1 MDYDDSAKRAG
12 PERTPRPKAQADQ
25 VQTDQTK
32 RLAVPAAG
40 VSPRV
45 QRQAQ
50 AAQARAGEALVS
62 HTLRPVAL
70 QRQQLSGVL
79 SALTL
84 DRDAGEGLA
93 SERAAVQR
101 QIDERRASLPGG
113 EARASVPQ
121 GSAPSTPGMGAAGQV
136 GADWV
141 SLARAEVQRVE
152 DPLQPGQ
159 TRWLSAADRERHVGT
174 LRAVGQGLARDFR
187 ADRGPPLQRYAE
199 YGERL
204 ATLQRQSLT
213 RTVPNS
219 VLAQLSPVERPLLQR
234 AIGEAVQRQAEQEQQ
249 SQAASTL
256 GSLQRQLD
264 ELGAEAGQPLTRRI
278 EARRGSGQ
286 PLSAEVRRALEVGL
300 NHDLSGVRVHTD
312 SEAHLLARKLNAAA
326 FTSGRD
332 IFFQSGRF
340 DPNSR
345 SGTELLAHEVA
356 HVQQQAQGRVGR
368 GIDPDAGLETEARSF
383 GQRFAADRERG
394 GESRQKSGPRQKTN
408 APAPPRRLKG
418 ASSVSQTA
426 EVKATDGRSGERV
439 PGQPTA
445 SEASAASAAPST
457 AGAQVQVTTQLPP
470 RRTLPVSRTPLAKPP
485 APKAAVLK
493 PPAKVAKAVSRTPRK
508 VRLPAT
514 GKSLKAHAAKAAT
527 AMKGSLAAAPQGG
540 TAGKTS
546 ALKARPVNVGA
557 AVFAKPQLDK
567 ARLKEAGVDPA
578 KALRAAEQR
587 RTQSGA
593 LVGAFMKRNSGKS
606 ATVQAMAHTL
616 SAQVQGAAQTAK
628 RNVQAASVKH
638 ASVLRASV
646 VAARALASTQ
656 AGAARKQLDSQAQ
669 AALRALPKTTQ
680 AAKTK
685 LTTAHA
691 KEEQQVR
698 AQATLQKAAVRAA
711 FQSGATKYR
720 AAGTTVGGE
729 AAAHAE
735 ARASEYLGH
744 VTGKNDS
751 FLDGPLTDNRWKARA
766 DAARQVGQSY
776 QQGYVEEG
784 QKQATTLLGGMDKD
798 LEAIDQ
804 TTQASLTGLSAQMT
818 AAEQKLVADE
828 AKAKSRV
835 QQAQTQM
842 AQAIQA
848 QLQAVLAQLGS
859 SEGAG
864 LAAIA
869 HAAAGQEQA
878 LGTQAA
884 QATRSL
890 QRSVDQIAEQ
900 LDQTLNSF
908 GASVRGSQAPDPAAL
923 RKALAGAEGQIDK
936 MVSGAR
942 AQLTQGLHTVTGSL
956 ASGAAAA
963 QTSIGAVASSG
974 AAQAKQTASGFARS
988 SQALIGQAMA
998 TLTQLQHGYEQSST
1012 ASVQQTQ
1019 EAFTAAGK
1027 SLTDLFEKARSGL
1040 DGKISASVEAL
1051 MTQLR
1056 ANFSQLDAAINT
1068 QADKAAAQVQ
1078 PRWKGWAKI
1087 ALMVAVIIVV
1097 AVVAGP
1103 LVIGAVGAMAGA
1115 LGAGAAAGAIGMV
1128 VGGAIVGA
1136 AAGAATQIGNNAID
1150 NIGVAAADQKSLF
1163 DGVGKA
1169 ALIGGIGGVV
1179 GGAGGAIAQGLGK
1192 VGALGAGALTQKV
1205 AGFGVSTAF
1214 DLGGNVAGSMATGTS
1229 LSDSLKSLA
1238 SPENLMMMAIGTG
1251 VGLSTAKLPG
1261 SVGKVQAG
1269 AHNMGERFGTHVG
1282 EGVANTT
1289 GYRGAPVPTRVNP
1302 ELTGNSGRVTGY
1314 SDSRTQ
1320 VEVSPNASPETV
1332 AAHQAR
1338 GVDLRSENS
1347 LFQKVNNGVRETFGI
1362 EPTGRPAATEQSRLQ
1377 HEAIKH
1383 QELADTY
1390 TRQAQEFPEGS
1401 LKRQQLQ
1408 EEAAFARDHAEDYR
1422 QKASRTEP
1430 TEPDNVGSVES
1441 RLESGRNAAKRLGLP
1456 DAPAGQRWEL
1466 YEGDVVP
1473 KLKST
1478 DRTGPKMRHDP
1489 SDPLEPFKE
1498 IGEGMIPAERGPA
1511 QAQPWPRD
1519 VEGKLPE
1526 QVARAVDERA
1536 RLVAERND
1544 LEDRGLAATEADLVQ
1559 LKQVRNQ
1566 INDQSRIIGEH
1577 AGTTF
1582 VKGQY
1587 PEAELLY
1594 GGPESSSR
1602 SGDFDQVWKVKAEDG
1617 SPMYI
1622 VVEAKGG
1629 TSPLGDRVANA
1640 SRAQQGSTEYFQ
1652 SILENMSGNSNAG
1665 MNRTGRALERAYRSG
1680 DVKYFEVRSPI
1691 SSSIEFKNGHPS
1703 VKNTVTEI
1711 VVKEFI
1717 IRPLSS

>member
-12 PERTPRPKAQADQ
+12 PEGTPEPRAHAAQVLVDQAQRP
-25 VQTDQTK
+25 
-32 RLAVPAAG
+32 AVPAAA
-40 VSPRV
+40 VSSRL

-50 AAQARAGEALVS
+50 AGQALVS

-93 SERAAVQR
+93 TERADVQRRLDEKRTGRSGGEGRAAVPPGSV
-101 QIDERRASLPGG
+101 ASMP
-113 EARASVPQ
+113 RP
-121 GSAPSTPGMGAAGQV
+121 
-136 GADWV
+136 GADVGKRTDGVKTDWV
-141 SLARAEVQRVE
+141 DVARAEVQRVE
-152 DPLQPGQ
+152 DPSQPGQ

-213 RTVPNS
+213 RSVPTS

-234 AIGEAVQRQAEQEQQ
+234 ALGEAVQRQAEQERQDR
-249 SQAASTL
+249 AASTL
-256 GSLQRQLD
+256 DSLQRQLD

-286 PLSAEVRRALEVGL
+286 PLSAEVRRALEAGL

-312 SEAHLLARKLNAAA
+312 AEAHLLAKKLNAAA

-356 HVQQQAQGRVGR
+356 HVQQQSQGRVGR
-368 GIDPDAGLETEARSF
+368 GIDPDAGLEAEARSF

-394 GESRQKSGPRQKTN
+394 DASRQKSGVRQKTD
-408 APAPPRRLKG
+408 ASALPRREKG
-418 ASSVSQTA
+418 DSPDVQAADGKTA
-426 EVKATDGRSGERV
+426 ERM
-439 PGQPTA
+439 PGQPT
-445 SEASAASAAPST
+445 SSKASAVSAAPFE
-457 AGAQVQVTTQLPP
+457 VQLTPQLPS
-470 RRTLPVSRTPLAKPP
+470 RRAVSPVSRPLSAKPP
-485 APKAAVLK
+485 SPKAAMLK
-493 PPAKVAKAVSRTPRK
+493 RTAGKAAAPPLPTAVSPKPGK

-514 GKSLKAHAAKAAT
+514 GRSLKAHAAKAAT
-527 AMKGSLAAAPQGG
+527 TMQGSLAASPEGG
-540 TAGKTS
+540 AAGRS
-546 ALKARPVNVGA
+546 GPLKAKPVNVGA

-567 ARLKEAGVDPA
+567 AKLKEAGVDPIR
-578 KALRAAEQR
+578 ALHAAEQR
-587 RTQSGA
+587 RTQSSA

-616 SAQVQGAAQTAK
+616 SAQVQGAAQTAR
-628 RNVQAASVKH
+628 RNVQTASVRH

-646 VAARALASTQ
+646 VAARTQATTQ
-656 AGAARKQLDSQAQ
+656 AGAARKQLEGHTQ
-669 AALRALPKTTQ
+669 AALRTLPKTTQ

-691 KEEQQVR
+691 KEQQQIR
-698 AQATLQKAAVRAA
+698 AQATLQKAAVRTA
-711 FQSGATKYR
+711 FQSGATNYR
-720 AAGTTVGGE
+720 SAGTTVGGE
-729 AAAHAE
+729 AVAHAD
-735 ARASEYLGH
+735 ARANSYLSN

-818 AAEQKLVADE
+818 TAVQKLTADE
-828 AKAKSRV
+828 AGARTRV
-835 QQAQTQM
+835 QQAQAQM

-884 QATRSL
+884 QAIRGL
-890 QRSVDQIAEQ
+890 QRSVDQIAKQ

-988 SQALIGQAMA
+988 SQALIQQAMA
-998 TLTQLQHGYEQSST
+998 TLTQLQRGYEQSST

-1150 NIGVAAADQKSLF
+1150 NVGVAAADQKSLF

-1192 VGALGAGALTQKV
+1192 VGALGAGAMTQKV

-1251 VGLSTAKLPG
+1251 VGLSTARLPG

-1269 AHNMGERFGTHVG
+1269 AHTMGERFGTHVG

-1289 GYRGAPVPTRVNP
+1289 GYRGAPVPTRVTP

-1314 SDSRTQ
+1314 ADSRTQ
-1320 VEVSPNASPETV
+1320 VEVSPNASPEIV

-1347 LFQKVNNGVRETFGI
+1347 LFRKVNNGVRETFGM
-1362 EPTGRPAATEQSRLQ
+1362 EPIGRPAGTEQSRLQ
-1377 HEAIKH
+1377 HEAVKH
-1383 QELADTY
+1383 QDLANTY
-1390 TRQAQEFPEGS
+1390 TRRAQEFPEGS

-1408 EEAAFARDHAEDYR
+1408 EEAASARDHAADYQ
-1422 QKASRTEP
+1422 QKASRTDP
-1430 TEPDNVGSVES
+1430 AEPDNVGSVES

-1466 YEGDVVP
+1466 YEGDIEP

-1478 DRTGPKMRHDP
+1478 DVTGKKMRYDP
-1489 SDPLEPFKE
+1489 NDPIEPFKQ
-1498 IGEGMIPAERGPA
+1498 IGDGMIPAERGPA
-1511 QAQPWPRD
+1511 SAQPWPKD
-1519 VEGKLPE
+1519 ADGNISE
-1526 QVARAVDERA
+1526 QVSRALDERA
-1536 RLVAERND
+1536 RLVSERNA
-1544 LEDRGLAATEADLVQ
+1544 LEDRILTANETELAQ
-1559 LKQVRNQ
+1559 LKQIRQ
-1566 INDQSRIIGEH
+1566 RINDQSRIVGEH
-1577 AGTTF
+1577 AGTAF

-1587 PEAELLY
+1587 PEAELVY
-1594 GGPESSSR
+1594 GGPDSSSR
-1602 SGDFDQVWKVKAEDG
+1602 SGDFDQIWKVKGEDG

-1629 TSPLGDRVANA
+1629 TSPLGDRIVGD
-1640 SRAQQGSTEYFQ
+1640 SRAQQGSTEYFE
-1652 SILENMSGNSNAG
+1652 SILQNMSNSQNAD
-1665 MNRTGRALERAYRSG
+1665 MSRSGRALSRSYRSG
-1680 DVKYFEVRSPI
+1680 DAQYFEVRAPIDTINSPTGDHSAI
-1691 SSSIEFKNGHPS
+1691 
-1703 VKNTVTEI
+1703 KNTVTT
-1711 VVKEFI
+1711 I
-1717 IRPLSS
+1717 IIKKFKLSSAGQ